1 MCINKLKTGTL
12 NFEGK
17 QATQCNN
24 KLSENQRKLAGY
36 VCCET
41 RAVLSVDPV
50 HLTHHRLPVVS
61 SVHLFIG
68 ERQRGVTVAP

>member
-17 QATQCNN
+17 QDAQWN

-68 ERQRGVTVAP
+68 ERQRGVTIVP